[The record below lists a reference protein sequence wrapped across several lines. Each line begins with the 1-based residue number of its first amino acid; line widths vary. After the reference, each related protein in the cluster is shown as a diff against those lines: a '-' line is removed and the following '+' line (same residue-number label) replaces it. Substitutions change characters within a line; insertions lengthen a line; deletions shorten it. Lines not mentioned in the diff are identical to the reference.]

1 MEFGTFRRTT
11 RGRSNADF
19 TGLTLHLEPSPL
31 LRSHISQPCTDS
43 GLWSLAAVL
52 RTRAVCRVA
61 RFWGVTVCSF
71 VDSFRSAGGSKLDPC
86 SSSAVTK
93 PISNGL
99 LRPTRQTPAPC
110 CILLHGSENRQN
122 GYAKPEF
129 ENAFSAR
136 LQYANNKKKRAKTK
150 YDVSNQK
157 VYRTTGNMCN
167 YKSCFRYRKCI
178 AIFSIESCTNC
189 RE

>member
-19 TGLTLHLEPSPL
+19 TGLTLHLEPSPF
-31 LRSHISQPCTDS
+31 LRSHISQQCTDS

-61 RFWGVTVCSF
+61 RFWGVTVCPF

-129 ENAFSAR
+129 ENAFSAVAIAIR
-136 LQYANNKKKRAKTK
+136 EQQEKTGE
-150 YDVSNQK
+150 NEI
-157 VYRTTGNMCN
+157 RCFEP
-167 YKSCFRYRKCI
+167 KSLSYYRKHVQL
-178 AIFSIESCTNC
+178 
-189 RE
+189 